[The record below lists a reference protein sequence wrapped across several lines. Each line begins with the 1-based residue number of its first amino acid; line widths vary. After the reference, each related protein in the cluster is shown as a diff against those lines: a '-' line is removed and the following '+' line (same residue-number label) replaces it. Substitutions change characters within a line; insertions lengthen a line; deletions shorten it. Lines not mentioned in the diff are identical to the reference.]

1 MPQGMG
7 YPKGDM
13 VMKKGSRTMSQLMGI
28 EKGEHGMKKKPNMA
42 GVMKAETKEYGK
54 RPASKAA
61 MMRGEMK
68 EHPKM
73 GGKKPMFPFKKGG
86 K

>member
-13 VMKKGSRTMSQLMGI
+13 VMKKGGRTMSQLMGI

-61 MMRGEMK
+61 LMRGEMK

-86 K
+86 R

>member
-1 MPQGMG
+1 
-7 YPKGDM
+7 
-13 VMKKGSRTMSQLMGI
+13 MSQLMGI
-28 EKGEHGMKKKPNMA
+28 EKGEHGMKKKPSMA
-42 GVMKAETKEYGK
+42 GVMKAEAKEYGK